1 MRLIRVL
8 CGPALVYAGVMHFLR
23 PGFYRPMMPAWL
35 PAHDELIFVSGV
47 TEVVAGAALICP
59 DRRVRRAGG
68 VLGILTLIG
77 VFPANVEMAT
87 HSDRFPNIPPAA
99 LWARL
104 PLQAVMLAWVVAAM
118 RPSQRSN

>member
-1 MRLIRVL
+1 
-8 CGPALVYAGVMHFLR
+8 MHFLR

-68 VLGILTLIG
+68 VLAILTLIG

-87 HSDRFPNIPPAA
+87 HADRFPNIPPAA

-118 RPSQRSN
+118 RPSQGSN